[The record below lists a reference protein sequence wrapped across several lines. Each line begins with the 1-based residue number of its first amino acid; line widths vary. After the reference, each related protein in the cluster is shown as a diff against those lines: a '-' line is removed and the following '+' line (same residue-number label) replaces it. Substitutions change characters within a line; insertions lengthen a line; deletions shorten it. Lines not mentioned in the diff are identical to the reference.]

1 MYCIE
6 CVDLYCINFGILFI
20 GLESISEVDH
30 LDLINFYTQLF
41 LFYFFTAISFQFLL
55 RLNIFEL
62 LLFTHVLYLF
72 THVLYLWTDVLY
84 LWTHVLYLWRDVLY
98 LWRDLLMRY
107 GRLDIK
113 DVVSF
118 KSVDKRQTLL
128 LTIIEFKVEIEQK
141 C

>member
-72 THVLYLWTDVLY
+72 THVLYLWTN
-84 LWTHVLYLWRDVLY
+84 VLY

-128 LTIIEFKVEIEQK
+128 LTIIKFKVEIEQK